1 MTPLFALSHFFFFQ
15 AEDGIRDPVVT
26 GVQTCALPICRRVD
40 GACDDEFALGLPLHP
55 RAVLR
60 GGGLTF
66 SSYVHLL
73 SPSVSIPRQQCPTR
87 RSARPRAGDT
97 SRSMPPLLPVRAARA
112 CRSARAQPSL
122 C

>member
-1 MTPLFALSHFFFFQ
+1 LGPRLEHEA
-15 AEDGIRDPVVT
+15 
-26 GVQTCALPICRRVD
+26 RRRID
-40 GACDDEFALGLPLHP
+40 LACDDEFALGLPLHL

-73 SPSVSIPRQQCPTR
+73 STSVSIPRQQCPTR

-97 SRSMPPLLPVRAARA
+97 CRSMPPLLPVHAARA
-112 CRSARAQPSL
+112 CRSARAQSSPWSRAPL
-122 C
+122 APRRLPASSCP